1 MDNNNFIKLAGI
13 AFTNSEV
20 EELRTKF
27 INDEK
32 FIIKYKSIYQIF
44 INSDNTLYTQ
54 LIYTLPKNE
63 KLGYTLK
70 GRFIIADPN
79 FTNILAGFKLVNI

>member
-13 AFTNSEV
+13 TFTNSEA

-27 INDEK
+27 INNEK

-44 INSDNTLYTQ
+44 INSDNNLYTQ
-54 LIYTLPKNE
+54 LIYKLPKNE

-70 GRFIIADPN
+70 GRFIITDSN
-79 FTNILAGFKLVNI
+79 FTNSLAGFKLVNI